1 MFSRCYRLKL
11 RFSEEDCSL
20 FMSIITRSFTSIHAD
35 VSVGNKSFF
44 HGLKL
49 HLTLVKFTVVGAAMH
64 IGRTQIERGVVFH
77 CYGATCQSVF
87 FINSCLLQVM

>member
-20 FMSIITRSFTSIHAD
+20 LMSIITRSFTSIHAD